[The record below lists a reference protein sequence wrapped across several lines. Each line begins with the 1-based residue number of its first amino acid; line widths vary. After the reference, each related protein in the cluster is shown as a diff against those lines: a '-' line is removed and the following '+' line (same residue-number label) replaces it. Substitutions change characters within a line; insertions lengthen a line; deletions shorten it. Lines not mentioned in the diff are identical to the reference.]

1 MKAGAL
7 FLRIMSSTQQYYN
20 TCKIFNLMCNI
31 TENVF
36 KIVKERFKDD
46 KRLKE
51 KFNVMIKKDKKYVIG
66 STNID
71 VKNDIEGFFND
82 ICCAIENVVKNVNG
96 EYQSVEIKHG
106 KNVDLGIKQAEIV
119 NGKFFEV
126 YCYKCLSTAFVR
138 IWLEKGLYI
147 KKKWISVDVDEN
159 LKTLWFKA

>member
-1 MKAGAL
+1 
-7 FLRIMSSTQQYYN
+7 MSRTQQYYN

-36 KIVKERFKDD
+36 KTVKEVFKDD

-51 KFNVMIKKDKKYVIG
+51 KFNVMIKKDKKYIIG

-82 ICCAIENVVKNVNG
+82 VCLAVENVVKNVNG

-106 KNVDLGIKQAEIV
+106 KNVDLGIKQAELLD
-119 NGKFFEV
+119 GRFFEV
-126 YCYKCLSTAFVR
+126 YCYKCLSAAFVR
-138 IWLEKGLYI
+138 IWLEKGLYAEI
-147 KKKWISVDVDEN
+147 NILSMFDFNRLIFTINVFHN
-159 LKTLWFKA
+159 IF